1 MASRRPADPDSA
13 VTTTGLIGE
22 IEQAIKKLRTQIAAT
37 QNLGSQEIAFDD
49 AKVDAVQKAIR
60 DTIREVFG
68 SESPEYHDHSQHRI
82 WHGGLIYL
90 EARSKRQEKFIAGI
104 PHTITMLES
113 LISRLED
120 RRNGLAKS
128 QSATKPVAKTARPEA
143 VVTKTTPPAQIAEI
157 VELPRR
163 LMTHRVCVIHGQND
177 ALKNAVSDYLQKL
190 GLEPVVLHKQPS
202 GERNIMEK
210 IEILPEVD
218 YAVVL
223 LTDDDFVQ
231 TGKSSRGGKALS
243 RNVLFELGYYIGRLG
258 KSRVCALYKGHNKPP
273 RDYEGISCLT
283 ISDNQVWRRLLGMEL
298 KEAGFEIKTD
308 TDSGE

>member
-22 IEQAIKKLRTQIAAT
+22 IDQAIKRLRVQIAAT
-37 QNLGSQEIAFDD
+37 QNFGSQEVAFDD

-68 SESPEYHDHSQHRI
+68 SESAEYHDHSQHRI

-120 RRNGLAKS
+120 RRNNLSKS
-128 QSATKPVAKTARPEA
+128 QATTKSVAKTVEPEA
-143 VVTKTTPPAQIAEI
+143 VVSKASPPAQIAEV

-163 LMTHRVCVIHGQND
+163 VMTHRICVIHGQND

-190 GLEPVVLHKQPS
+190 GLEPVALHKQQS
-202 GERNIMEK
+202 GERNLMEK
-210 IEILPEVD
+210 IESLPEVD

-231 TGKSSRGGKALS
+231 PGKPSRSGKAQA

-258 KSRVCALYKGHNKPP
+258 KAHVCALYKGHNKPP
-273 RDYEGISCLT
+273 RDYEGITCLT

-298 KEAGFEIKTD
+298 KEVGFEIKTD
-308 TDSGE
+308 DVE